1 MQNQLSDERTQME
14 QRMDDV
20 VNGIQE
26 AQTQYHNQLRN
37 YYQGRKRGQKHSPP
51 TPNSLRRVH
60 SSGEKY
66 THSAWLIP
74 QPLDT
79 SLDVPDGPPS
89 VGKEPVTA
97 FSENS
102 QCSLDD
108 YNMKESNVDSA
119 YGGSCSTRGPRSD
132 SFSSIETRS
141 RSSSLNIGGSLSQSN
156 EVFGNWMSNST
167 IPELPES
174 PHPSAASQPCNSSS
188 LSQNSFMQSMPSL
201 SYHSYTTPNRH
212 GRPASPLSMSIRT
225 QRSYSTSTPK
235 NNAVK
240 VPSSPK
246 MTRLKPPLKATSSP
260 DVSRK
265 GAPAKSDQ
273 HQLKT
278 HRSYHHNSLPDSV
291 MNSVI
296 AEDSQSFTDSLSQIS
311 ICTEDGSPKPTGSTI
326 IVRRSSLTGQL
337 EHIRKPRV
345 ATVKRNSSFD
355 VSKDYSTQPGVT
367 RSRAASV
374 YAGMTNQTLPKEFKV
389 LNKGVRRRKTF
400 RPIILNTSVETTV

>member
-1 MQNQLSDERTQME
+1 ME

-20 VNGIQE
+20 VNGIQQ

-51 TPNSLRRVH
+51 TPNSLRRVQ

-66 THSAWLIP
+66 TNSAWLIP
-74 QPLDT
+74 QSSNT
-79 SLDVPDGPPS
+79 SIDIPDGPPS
-89 VGKEPVTA
+89 NEKERVTA
-97 FSENS
+97 FNESS
-102 QCSLDD
+102 QCSQED
-108 YNMKESNVDSA
+108 YNMKELTVDSA

-132 SFSSIETRS
+132 SFSSIESRS

-156 EVFGNWMSNST
+156 DVFGNWMSNSI

-174 PHPSAASQPCNSSS
+174 PRPSASSQPCNTS
-188 LSQNSFMQSMPSL
+188 LSQDSFMQSMPSL

-212 GRPASPLSMSIRT
+212 GRPASPLSMSYC
-225 QRSYSTSTPK
+225 QHRSYSTSTPK

-240 VPSSPK
+240 APSSPK
-246 MTRLKPPLKATSSP
+246 MMRLKPSFKATSSP

-265 GAPAKSDQ
+265 AVPAKSDQ

-278 HRSYHHNSLPDSV
+278 HRLYHNSLPDSV

-296 AEDSQSFTDSLSQIS
+296 VEDKVDSQSFTDSLSQIS
-311 ICTEDGSPKPTGSTI
+311 TCTDDGSPKPTGSTI

-337 EHIRKPRV
+337 EHIRKPRTV

-355 VSKDYSTQPGVT
+355 VSKDYSSQSGVA
-367 RSRAASV
+367 RYRAASV
-374 YAGMTNQTLPKEFKV
+374 CGLNNQTLPKEFKV
-389 LNKGVRRRKTF
+389 LNKGVRKSRRRTSK
-400 RPIILNTSVETTV
+400 PIILNTSVETTV

>member
-1 MQNQLSDERTQME
+1 
-14 QRMDDV
+14 MDDV
-20 VNGIQE
+20 VNGIQQ

-66 THSAWLIP
+66 TNSAWQIP
-74 QPLDT
+74 PSSDT

-89 VGKEPVTA
+89 SEKEPMTT
-97 FSENS
+97 FIESS
-102 QCSLDD
+102 QCSQED
-108 YNMKESNVDSA
+108 YNMKESVVDSA

-132 SFSSIETRS
+132 SFSSIESRS

-156 EVFGNWMSNST
+156 DVFGNWISNST

-174 PHPSAASQPCNSSS
+174 PRPSAAFQPCNSS
-188 LSQNSFMQSMPSL
+188 LSQDSFMQSMPSL

-212 GRPASPLSMSIRT
+212 GRPASPLSMSVR
-225 QRSYSTSTPK
+225 QHRSYSTSTPK
-235 NNAVK
+235 KNTVK

-246 MTRLKPPLKATSSP
+246 MARLKPSFMATSSP

-265 GAPAKSDQ
+265 GFPAKPEQQQ

-278 HRSYHHNSLPDSV
+278 HRLYHSSLPDSV

-296 AEDSQSFTDSLSQIS
+296 AEDSLSFTDSLSQIS
-311 ICTEDGSPKPTGSTI
+311 TCTDDGSPKPTGSTI

-337 EHIRKPRV
+337 EHIRKPRSV

-355 VSKDYSTQPGVT
+355 VSKDYYTQPGVA
-367 RSRAASV
+367 RSRAASLC
-374 YAGMTNQTLPKEFKV
+374 ANQTLPKEFKV
-389 LNKGVRRRKTF
+389 LNKGVRKSRRTS